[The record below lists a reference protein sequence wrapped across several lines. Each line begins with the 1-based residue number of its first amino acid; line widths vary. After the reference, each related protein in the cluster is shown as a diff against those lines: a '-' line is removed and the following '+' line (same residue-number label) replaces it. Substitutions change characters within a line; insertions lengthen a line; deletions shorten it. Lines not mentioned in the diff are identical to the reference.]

1 MKLTK
6 ELEMEPVDV
15 EEQFDNEIL
24 ETKTPKTIHD
34 LLTTV
39 VTSKK
44 TLKKAISVSTLLAVV
59 CFVGVA
65 VAGSAN
71 NTSSSSS
78 STLGMVS
85 ATTAQHQQQL
95 GADAM
100 NRGLYLDDD
109 AGNSEDYYYDD
120 YDYDGDGDDDDDDD
134 EDDDDNDD
142 DESDESE
149 SEDYDYGESEDYD
162 YGDDEEEDRRL
173 LNTAPVVPAA
183 AATTTIDILN

>member
-6 ELEMEPVDV
+6 EFEMEPVDV

-65 VAGSAN
+65 VAGSATCGECTIGRYQDTTTN
-71 NTSSSSS
+71 ACVDCETGKYSEWSKQTSCVHCPPGKYQDAEGY
-78 STLGMVS
+78 TLCHVCSG
-85 ATTAQHQQQL
+85 
-95 GADAM
+95 
-100 NRGLYLDDD
+100 R
-109 AGNSEDYYYDD
+109 
-120 YDYDGDGDDDDDDD
+120 
-134 EDDDDNDD
+134 
-142 DESDESE
+142 
-149 SEDYDYGESEDYD
+149 
-162 YGDDEEEDRRL
+162 
-173 LNTAPVVPAA
+173 APVSLPVLGP
-183 AATTTIDILN
+183 TN